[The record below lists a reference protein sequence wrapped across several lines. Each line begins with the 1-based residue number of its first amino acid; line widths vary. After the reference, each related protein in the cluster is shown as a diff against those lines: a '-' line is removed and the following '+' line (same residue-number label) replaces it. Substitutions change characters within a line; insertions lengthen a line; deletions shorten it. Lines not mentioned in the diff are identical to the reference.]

1 MVIMVGRKAKRIL
14 TCLCTDLP
22 RLVHSILII
31 RGKEDMIL
39 SNYLILREKN
49 ILPPNFGLKYFLIN
63 GARALPWRQFSYFQE
78 WAMNKRPSAK
88 KIGFRFQ
95 DKLLLQKTGHGEWFY
110 ISVLLKLW
118 KATESIQLVF
128 ALQWSWFSHSIIFH
142 TTKNNEH
149 HKKKPALHTWQTIYH
164 LALHSIVYSLHHIH
178 QRRL

>member
-1 MVIMVGRKAKRIL
+1 MCYTGWQESQTNIGSPLHGSALLGPFNTDNQGKRRHDFI
-14 TCLCTDLP
+14 
-22 RLVHSILII
+22 
-31 RGKEDMIL
+31 
-39 SNYLILREKN
+39 YLILRGKKN
-49 ILPPNFGLKYFLIN
+49 ILPPNFVLKYFLIN

-95 DKLLLQKTGHGEWFY
+95 DKLLLQKTGHGESFY
-110 ISVLLKLW
+110 ISVPLKLW

-128 ALQWSWFSHSIIFH
+128 SLQWSWFSHSIIFH

-149 HKKKPALHTWQTIYH
+149 RQKKPAFHTQTIYH
-164 LALHSIVYSLHHIH
+164 LALHSIVYSLYHIH